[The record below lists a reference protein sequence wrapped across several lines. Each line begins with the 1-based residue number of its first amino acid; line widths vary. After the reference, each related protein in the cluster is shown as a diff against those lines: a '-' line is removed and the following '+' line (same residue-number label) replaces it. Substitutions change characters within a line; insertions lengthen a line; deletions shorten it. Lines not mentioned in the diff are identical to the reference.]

1 MMRLIFLPLLLFSSC
16 ALYAS
21 DMPPDSHPNI
31 FGTGWTCNRGYYK
44 SGQRCEKVIVPENA
58 GIDLPGSGWTCNRGY
73 YKSGQRCEKVIVP
86 ENAHVDLH
94 GNGSTC
100 NDGFK
105 KASSACVA
113 MTQQEI
119 LNQAELQK
127 ALAA

>member
-31 FGTGWTCNRGYYK
+31 FGT
-44 SGQRCEKVIVPENA
+44 
-58 GIDLPGSGWTCNRGY
+58 GWTCNRGY